1 MQMRR
6 VPSSGWRGYT
16 TLVLSADGGADRV
29 PEYGCN
35 KTVEEEEDEVKVT
48 SLKQGFF
55 FLKKKEE
62 KRRRSTAVLETWWV
76 WRGKCRRIQLW

>member
-48 SLKQGFF
+48 SLRQD
-55 FLKKKEE
+55 LKKK
-62 KRRRSTAVLETWWV
+62 KKKCTVVL
-76 WRGKCRRIQLW
+76 KI